1 MRLRFLKRAFTL
13 VETLLSMTIL
23 SICMGM
29 VLVFLPT
36 GFLSLKDSERRLFAG
51 SLAQRV
57 LEERRNSP
65 LEELDALGPL
75 VQTVESVDDD
85 QIHYTVLL
93 QVGRHPSASYAR
105 KLEVQVLWQQH
116 GQTQKI
122 VRRSTECRVRR

>member
-1 MRLRFLKRAFTL
+1 MRPGFLKAFTL
-13 VETLLSMTIL
+13 IETLLSMTIL

-65 LEELDALGPL
+65 LEELDSLGPL
-75 VQTVESVDDD
+75 VQTVESVDYD

-93 QVGRHPSASYAR
+93 QVSRHPTATYAR

-116 GQTQKI
+116 GQTKKV